1 MDNNNI
7 HRFRSKLKASA
18 ATVGVGVFI
27 TMGVVTLTN
36 QTTSVGTN
44 SDNWKADSTLTITS
58 PPPLASVAPTIK
70 SAYCQDHSPHAWA
83 DGCPY

>member
-7 HRFRSKLKASA
+7 HRVRGKLKALA

-44 SDNWKADSTLTITS
+44 SDTWKADTTLTITS
-58 PPPLASVAPTIK
+58 PAPLASVAPTIK
-70 SAYCQDHSPHAWA
+70 SAYCKDHSPHAWA
-83 DGCPY
+83 DGCPF